1 MVNYKKKKKK
11 NKYNLNEEQG
21 LILRANERF
30 EDEIPAGSDEK
41 FDEYVIVK
49 QMVNMHQQSIV
60 LKLK

>member
-41 FDEYVIVK
+41 FDGYVIVK